1 MVKATAAHVGLS
13 CKDPLAVERFY
24 TKHFGF
30 TRARVI
36 PLGSEQ
42 VVMIKLGD
50 FYIEIFQ
57 AKGEPPAP
65 PAGGAGPEYPCWKHL
80 AFTVESVDAKLAE
93 MGDAAKVTLGPIGF
107 DAFIK
112 GWRTAWVADPEGNVV
127 EITQGYADQEN
138 PPPLV

>member
-1 MVKATAAHVGLS
+1 MKATATHVGLS

-24 TKHFGF
+24 TRHFGF

-36 PLGSEQ
+36 PLGAEQ

-65 PAGGAGPEYPCWKHL
+65 PAGGAGPEYPGWKHL
-80 AFTVESVDAKLAE
+80 AFTVEDVDAKLAE
-93 MGDAAKVTLGPIGF
+93 MGDEARVTLGPIGF
-107 DAFIK
+107 DDFIR
-112 GWRTAWVADPEGNVV
+112 GWRTAWLADPEGNVV
-127 EITQGYADQEN
+127 EITQGFVDQEN